1 MYECMCI
8 QDLVTGVSRGEPSPP
23 TLPASSHC
31 LLTHGD
37 CVYLAGGWQRRVP
50 RAGPPMGPIRADSQ
64 SGQPERTARA
74 VSQIGQLKA
83 GNRERTGKADTQAK
97 RIYVRI
103 ASVWTASIWAA
114 LLSSVDCVCGQRFC
128 FLLFGQLIVWTA
140 LVWAACVRGQHHNIC
155 YFRAHAASRQ
165 NNCTFFSMR
174 VGQRPVICS
183 N

>member
-1 MYECMCI
+1 MCI

-50 RAGPPMGPIRADSQ
+50 RAGPPKRTIRADSQ

-114 LLSSVDCVCGQRFC
+114 LLWTASVDSAFVFYC
-128 FLLFGQLIVWTA
+128 LDSSLFGPLLYGPRVCAGNIIIFVILGHMLHHVKTT
-140 LVWAACVRGQHHNIC
+140 VR
-155 YFRAHAASRQ
+155 
-165 NNCTFFSMR
+165 FSMR